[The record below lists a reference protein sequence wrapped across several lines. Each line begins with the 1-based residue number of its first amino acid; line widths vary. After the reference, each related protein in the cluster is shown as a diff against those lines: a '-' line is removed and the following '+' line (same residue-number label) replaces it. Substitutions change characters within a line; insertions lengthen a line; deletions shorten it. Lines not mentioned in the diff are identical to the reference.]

1 MIKITPKK
9 LEKIMFDNFNKK
21 VSYLGVLC
29 EKDMRRSRPKKFC
42 FMEWHDDSVSN
53 ITLIQEKH
61 VLGLIN

>member
-1 MIKITPKK
+1 
-9 LEKIMFDNFNKK
+9 MFDNFNKK

-61 VLGLIN
+61 VLGLINNE